1 MDQPIVEIIEALP
14 NELRSQAAEVYWA
27 AFSQKYRALLPGK
40 EIAIHLLA
48 RVFNTPQA
56 IIAVQ
61 QGRCI
66 GIAGLHYNGRTFV
79 STPLSIFREELGW
92 LRGTFGVW
100 SFHAFEPHPAED
112 EVRIE
117 CLAVAP
123 EARGKGVGTQLLA
136 AVYASA
142 KKHGFEKVRLE
153 VVDTNPEARR
163 LYVREGFTC
172 VRTDHLPIMHI
183 FAGYAAQDVMIK
195 QLS

>member
-1 MDQPIVEIIEALP
+1 M
-14 NELRSQAAEVYWA
+14 
-27 AFSQKYRALLPGK
+27 
-40 EIAIHLLA
+40 
-48 RVFNTPQA
+48 
-56 IIAVQ
+56 
-61 QGRCI
+61 
-66 GIAGLHYNGRTFV
+66 
-79 STPLSIFREELGW
+79 
-92 LRGTFGVW
+92 
-100 SFHAFEPHPAED
+100 
-112 EVRIE
+112 RIE